1 MSTNTF
7 ICSGRSLS
15 AYVSGRLSDLK
26 TSASCTSSSCAVIDA
41 MKSST
46 RKLSVATSVLQR
58 DVNAAEVQ
66 VRKDA
71 ALPAR
76 VRRRSEEDELSVA
89 HGAADLQRQ
98 LDVGLG
104 HHHAVAVRD
113 ADRLDHLQQRRG
125 ELVASHA
132 HGSTS
137 AASPCVAA
145 GFGGAPG
152 GAPGGATGACAPTGV
167 AGVAGAAGAAGCG
180 TFAFELIS

>member
-1 MSTNTF
+1 
-7 ICSGRSLS
+7 
-15 AYVSGRLSDLK
+15 
-26 TSASCTSSSCAVIDA
+26 

-71 ALPAR
+71 ALPAG

-98 LDVGLG
+98 FDVSLG

-152 GAPGGATGACAPTGV
+152 GATGACAPTG